1 MKDLRKSTYQ
11 MYRSVLFQRKA
22 KLVFI
27 PGDYSRRHTGH
38 DEVRM
43 AKIKWNE
50 LDQGKMK

>member
-1 MKDLRKSTYQ
+1 MKDLRKSTYL

-38 DEVRM
+38 DKVRM
-43 AKIKWNE
+43 DKIEGNE
-50 LDQGKMK
+50 LDQGKKK

>member
-38 DEVRM
+38 DEDRM
-43 AKIKWNE
+43 AKIKRNE
-50 LDQGKMK
+50 LDQGKKK